1 MKKNSGCE
9 KMEENHDRGVHSQK
23 KKSITKGGTNSYNWM
38 GEPMVN
44 EVKMER
50 EDKEKWRSEGGDDS
64 SKKEEER
71 GGAEEGGMEE
81 IVLEQCWNPT
91 QRGAKN
97 QARVLMKKKA
107 TQGE

>member
-1 MKKNSGCE
+1 MKG
-9 KMEENHDRGVHSQK
+9 ENDTS
-23 KKSITKGGTNSYNWM
+23 
-38 GEPMVN
+38 
-44 EVKMER
+44 
-50 EDKEKWRSEGGDDS
+50 KE
-64 SKKEEER
+64 EEER

-97 QARVLMKKKA
+97 RARVLMKKKA